1 MQLFKQIAIPGKGQG
16 LVATEEI
23 EKGTRVLSE
32 PPIFS
37 VPRNS
42 YPGIILKAYE
52 GLGLHAK
59 QAFSQ
64 LHRDI
69 APSYYQGLA
78 QIAKKPIA
86 TIDPN
91 VLHVIGT
98 YLNNSLGGHI
108 FLQGSRINHSCT
120 PNLEYAWNP
129 NINQGTFHA
138 IEHIKKGE
146 ELTISYIPSNNWT
159 KARRTQELQRWD
171 FACSCPSCEETMDAK
186 VDDEERARRVIEIA
200 SLAQEEE
207 RDILGMDWTKKC
219 RDICTSVASGLR
231 VQGTPTREVSAW

>member
-32 PPIFS
+32 PPILS

-42 YPGIILKAYE
+42 HPSIILKAFE
-52 GLGLHAK
+52 GLKPPAM
-59 QAFSQ
+59 QALGQ
-64 LHRDI
+64 LHRYI
-69 APSYYQGLA
+69 APSRYEMLA

-86 TIDPN
+86 AMDPN
-91 VLHVIGT
+91 VLNVIGT

-120 PNLEYAWNP
+120 PNLEWAWNP
-129 NINQGTFHA
+129 NISQGTFHA
-138 IEHIKKGE
+138 IKHIKKGE
-146 ELTISYIPSNNWT
+146 ELTISYIFGNHWT
-159 KARRTQELQRWD
+159 KARRTQELRRWD

-186 VDDEERARRVIEIA
+186 VDDEERARRVVEIG

-207 RDILGMDWTKKC
+207 RNINGMDWTKKC
-219 RDICTSVASGLR
+219 RDVFTSVASGLR